1 MKNSTTK
8 PASTSTSTSTGDQ
21 ALYAHF
27 SGKRITA
34 TFSRSNAGTGWR
46 RVCNGRFIGN
56 QCSSTERA
64 AIEYGTRVFLDLKS
78 RVVPTPK
85 KRRSKKQ

>member
-1 MKNSTTK
+1 MKNANTK
-8 PASTSTSTSTGDQ
+8 PLSNGDH
-21 ALYAHF
+21 ALYALLE
-27 SGKRITA
+27 GKRITA

-46 RVCNGRFIGN
+46 PVCNGRFIGN
-56 QCSSTERA
+56 QCSSTERE
-64 AIEYGTRVFLDLKS
+64 AIEYGKRVFLDLKS